1 MQIIIASFCIF
12 ILSPVFPPLILHL
25 ITSSKINS
33 RTIFL
38 FLQSKKKA
46 FKILSWTR
54 CCLYFL
60 FLCKYFLTD
69 KICFHLFLIFWILVL
84 ALSFYQIHYSAAI
97 KMIILLNY
105 YLIYSF
111 NIKPALDYILINH
124 DLFIVLHMTELDL
137 LVSYF
142 LTSYLW

>member
-1 MQIIIASFCIF
+1 MFCIV
-12 ILSPVFPPLILHL
+12 ILSPVFPTLILHL

-33 RTIFL
+33 RIIFL
-38 FLQSKKKA
+38 FLQSKNKS

-69 KICFHLFLIFWILVL
+69 QICFYLFLIFWILFL
-84 ALSFYQIHYSAAI
+84 ALSFYQMHYSAAI
-97 KMIILLNY
+97 KMVILWIIT
-105 YLIYSF
+105 LIYSF
-111 NIKPALDYILINH
+111 NIKPALEYILINH
-124 DLFIVLHMTELDL
+124 DLFIALHMTELGL
-137 LVSYF
+137 LISYF

>member
-1 MQIIIASFCIF
+1 MFCIV
-12 ILSPVFPPLILHL
+12 ILSPVFPTLILHL

-33 RTIFL
+33 RIIFL
-38 FLQSKKKA
+38 FLQSKNKS

-69 KICFHLFLIFWILVL
+69 QICFHLFLIFWILFL
-84 ALSFYQIHYSAAI
+84 ALSFYQMHYSAAI
-97 KMIILLNY
+97 KMVILWIIT
-105 YLIYSF
+105 LIYSF
-111 NIKPALDYILINH
+111 NIKPALEYILINH
-124 DLFIVLHMTELDL
+124 DLFIALHMTELDL
-137 LVSYF
+137 LISYF

>member
-1 MQIIIASFCIF
+1 MFCIV
-12 ILSPVFPPLILHL
+12 ILSPVFPTLILHL

-33 RTIFL
+33 RIIFL
-38 FLQSKKKA
+38 FLQSKNKS

-69 KICFHLFLIFWILVL
+69 QICFYLFLIFWILFL
-84 ALSFYQIHYSAAI
+84 ALSFYQMHYSAAI
-97 KMIILLNY
+97 KMVILWIIT
-105 YLIYSF
+105 LIYSF
-111 NIKPALDYILINH
+111 NIKPALEYILINH
-124 DLFIVLHMTELDL
+124 DLFIALHMTELDL
-137 LVSYF
+137 LISYF